1 VLTLIPRILDTLTNW
16 VAWPV
21 KWIVLLLAFV
31 NCYEVVMRYVFG
43 QPSIWAYDV
52 SYMLGGSFFVL
63 GIAYALLTKAHVRVD
78 VLYVRWSA
86 RTRALVDIVLSLILF
101 FPAFTVL
108 LYKLVPWVVRS
119 WARQEKAS
127 GSFWLPPIYPL
138 KTIIL
143 IAVVLLLLQ
152 GISELC
158 KDIKVLIGNNEEK
171 AE

>member
-1 VLTLIPRILDTLTNW
+1 
-16 VAWPV
+16 
-21 KWIVLLLAFV
+21 
-31 NCYEVVMRYVFG
+31 MRYAFG
-43 QPSIWAYDV
+43 KPTIWAYDI
-52 SYMLGGSFFVL
+52 SYMLGGTFFVL
-63 GIAYALLTKAHVRVD
+63 GIGYALLTKAHVRVD
-78 VLYVRWSA
+78 VVYVRWSA
-86 RTRALVDIVLSLILF
+86 KTRAWVDIVLSLLLF

-108 LYKLVPWVVRS
+108 LYKLVPWVLRS

-158 KDIKVLIGNNEEK
+158 KDLRVLTSNDREN

>member
-1 VLTLIPRILDTLTNW
+1 MLTIIPRVIDSLTGRI
-16 VAWPV
+16 AELV
-21 KWIVLLLAFV
+21 KWIVLLLALV

-43 QPSIWAYDV
+43 RPTVWAYDV

-63 GIAYALLTKAHVRVD
+63 GIGYALLTKAHVRVD
-78 VLYVRWSA
+78 VVYVHWSQK
-86 RTRALVDIVLSLILF
+86 TRALADVLLSLFLF
-101 FPAFTVL
+101 FPAFSVL
-108 LYKLVPWVVRS
+108 LYKLVPWVIRS
-119 WARQEKAS
+119 WERKEKAS

-152 GISELC
+152 GVSELC
-158 KDIKVLIGNNEEK
+158 KDLKVLTAKKEET